1 MPNTLGLDD
10 DLDPVEAVVRLEK
23 AFAVKISDDEAA
35 SCNTVG
41 DIYDLLHSRFATK
54 LGEPGSCMTSMAFYR
69 LRRSLRGIH
78 PGVEFRP
85 TTPLTSYAG
94 SNARWFLNRLRKDTG
109 LQLPGPRGGWLS
121 GMGWIL
127 IFVAVV
133 TSVIVAVTKGPTTS
147 YFGGIGL
154 FAAGITSIRLDP
166 GALSGDCTTL
176 GELATKA
183 SALNYGS
190 LAGWGGAVRPSD
202 LWDAMT
208 EVLSGLSEL
217 PTSDISRETLILH
230 RQTR

>member
-10 DLDPVEAVVRLEK
+10 DLDPVNAVVRLER

-35 SCNTVG
+35 SCSTVG

-54 LGEPGSCMTSMAFYR
+54 LGGPGSCMTSMAFYR
-69 LRRSLRGIH
+69 LRRSLCGIH

-85 TTPLTSYAG
+85 TTPLTNYSG
-94 SNARWFLNRLRKDTG
+94 SNVRRFLDRLGQDTG
-109 LQLPGPRGGWLS
+109 LQLPGPHRRWLS
-121 GMGWIL
+121 GMGYIL
-127 IFVAVV
+127 ILIAVV
-133 TSVIVAVTKGPTTS
+133 GSVVVAVTKGPTIS
-147 YFGGIGL
+147 YFGGIAL
-154 FAAGITSIRLDP
+154 FATGIASIRLDP

-176 GELATKA
+176 GELAAKA

-190 LAGWGGAVRPSD
+190 LADTGGAVRSKD

-217 PTSDISRETLILH
+217 SKSDIRRDTLILH
-230 RQTR
+230 RQAR